1 MRSLS
6 CYFVVLAFL
15 FSISNTSFARQQ
27 VLFRVDM
34 NGADAEAPVGIRGN
48 FAPLSWEKTFPLSD
62 PDGDGVYSGQVDF
75 PALETSTLLEYK
87 FVSGEV
93 TWELETAGNRML
105 ILEEGLMTLPVQQ
118 WNKAEPFS
126 ETVRERLTHFSG
138 DDFREDLSVLR
149 QALEAL
155 HPGLYRYNSPADI
168 ERHFEVLEQKIT
180 SGLDLRQAYAA
191 TSELLAKI
199 RCGHTYANFW
209 NQGPIVRQEV
219 LERPDK
225 LPFAF
230 RIVDQR
236 IWITQNASADNRF
249 QRGTE
254 VLAINGISTADILDR
269 LKNLVKADG
278 SNDAK
283 RIYDL
288 QVQGYG
294 QYEAF
299 DVYFPLLFP
308 PENGAYRIKARAY
321 NAKAPFDTQVQ
332 AVNRDAR
339 REALQQR
346 YGNLPESYDDL
357 WSFQVIDQ
365 KLACLRLGSFVTWNM
380 EMDWKA
386 FLKEAFRELDK
397 QSVPNL
403 VIDIRGNEGGADEV
417 IAELARYLV
426 SGPLQLE
433 GQKTLL
439 RYRSVPEALRP
450 HLRTWDEAYFD
461 LGKRVEPAGDGFY
474 KWKGDDFSG
483 RRLRGSKNAYKG
495 KVFLLID
502 AANSSATFYLARML
516 KEHGLAT
523 LVGQKTGGSRR
534 GINGGMMFML
544 TLPNTG
550 IEVDIPLMATFPLTE
565 EPDRGVLPDEEVQST
580 PEQIARGVDSELEA
594 VRGLIGI
601 KE

>member
-1 MRSLS
+1 MKSS
-6 CYFVVLAFL
+6 SYFSIVLALL
-15 FSISNTSFARQQ
+15 FVLFNTSLAGQQ
-27 VLFRVDM
+27 VLFQVDM
-34 NGADAEAPVGIRGN
+34 NGAEAEAPVGIRGN
-48 FAPLSWEKTFPLSD
+48 LAPLSWENTFPLSD
-62 PDGDGVYSGQVDF
+62 PDGDGIYSGQVDF
-75 PALETSTLLEYK
+75 AAVETSTLLEYK
-87 FVSGEV
+87 FVSGEI

-105 ILEEGLMTLPVQQ
+105 ILEEGLITLPVHQ
-118 WNKAEPFS
+118 WNKTEPFS
-126 ETVRERLTHFSG
+126 EAVRDRLTNFSG
-138 DDFREDLSVLR
+138 DQFQEDLSVLR

-155 HPGLYRYNSPADI
+155 HPGLYRYNTPADI
-168 ERHFEVLEQKIT
+168 ERHFQELEQKI
-180 SGLDLRQAYAA
+180 SGGLDLRQAYAA
-191 TSELLAKI
+191 ISELLAKI

-209 NQGPIVRQEV
+209 NQGPVVRQEV

-236 IWITQNASADNRF
+236 IWITQNASADDRF
-249 QRGTE
+249 RRGTE
-254 VLAINGISTADILDR
+254 VLAINGISIADILKQ

-283 RIYDL
+283 RLYDL

-321 NAKAPFDTQVQ
+321 SAKVPFEAQVQ
-332 AVNRDAR
+332 ALDRNAR
-339 REALQQR
+339 REVLQQR

-357 WSFQVIDQ
+357 WSFQVLDKQ
-365 KLACLRLGSFVTWNM
+365 LGYLRLGTFVTWNM
-380 EMDWKA
+380 QMDWKV

-426 SGPLQLE
+426 SGTLE
-433 GQKTLL
+433 LNGQKTLL
-439 RYRSVPEALRP
+439 RYRTVPEALRP

-461 LGKRVEPAGDGFY
+461 LSNRVEPAGGGFY

-483 RRLRGSKNAYKG
+483 QTLRGSKKTFKG

-502 AANSSATFYLARML
+502 AANSSATFYLAREL
-516 KEHGLAT
+516 KEKGLAT
-523 LVGQKTGGSRR
+523 LVGRDTGGSRR

-544 TLPNTG
+544 SLPNTG
-550 IEVDIPLMATFPLTE
+550 IEVDIPLMATFPLTGQ
-565 EPDRGVLPDEEVQST
+565 PDRGVLPDVAVQST
-580 PEQIARGVDSELEA
+580 PEQIARGVDAELEA

-601 KE
+601 KK